1 MAEEKMPVPPEGKPI
16 ASLGYPPE
24 RWQQT
29 MVLGD
34 KWILEGAVP
43 TEMLKD
49 VALEVAA
56 AS

>member
-1 MAEEKMPVPPEGKPI
+1 MADNRRTFPRTRS

-24 RWQQT
+24 GIPT
-29 MVLGD
+29 FILGD

-43 TEMLKD
+43 TQMLKD